1 MKSIDPQDLSERENY
16 KFLIG
21 SIIPRPISFVTTLS
35 EKGVLN
41 GAPFSYFSIVTANPP
56 MISVS
61 VQRKNIMPDWE
72 KCYPWSVHNETYRS
86 KTRMPKWQRKHKGNS
101 VILTGSL

>member
-1 MKSIDPQDLSERENY
+1 MKSIDSQDLSERENY
-16 KFLIG
+16 NFLIG
-21 SIIPRPISFVTTLS
+21 GIVTTLS

-72 KCYPWSVHNETYRS
+72 KCFPWSVHNETYPS
-86 KTRMPKWQRKHKGNS
+86 KTGMPKWQRKHKGNS